1 LTSPYVAV
9 PTMWNRTFGPF
20 AATPIVSP
28 TAKWCFRAVSAS
40 TTTWCGPVAHE
51 PDFSFSG
58 LKRDCA
64 GSIPKPK
71 VGLPFDWIAF
81 PSRSIR
87 FARVE
92 SPFRSIREPAAAS
105 PSGSRLIRFS
115 SAGETV
121 ALPLFE

>member
-1 LTSPYVAV
+1 VAV
-9 PTMWNRTFGPF
+9 PTMRNRSFGPF
-20 AATPIVSP
+20 AATPIASP
-28 TAKWCFRAVSAS
+28 TAKWCFLAVSAS
-40 TTTWCGPVAHE
+40 MTTWCGPVAHD

-87 FARVE
+87 FAWVD
-92 SPFRSIREPAAAS
+92 SPFRSMSAPAAAS
-105 PSGSRLIRFS
+105 TCGIRLIRFS